1 VGGSMNMSR
10 GKKVLIGVV
19 VVALVLV
26 VVFRV
31 VVSRLESNLEELNR
45 LTIEDIDLNNI
56 EDGTY
61 EGSYGSFPVSAVVEV
76 TVKNHEI
83 TEIKL
88 TDHSNGQGQPAEVL
102 PERVVEAQS
111 LQVDVI
117 SGATYSS
124 RVILKAIENSLNGT
138 T

>member
-1 VGGSMNMSR
+1 MSR
-10 GKKVLIGVV
+10 GKKVLIGLVV
-19 VVALVLV
+19 VVLVLV
-26 VVFRV
+26 VAFRV
-31 VVSRLESNLEELNR
+31 VVSRLESNLEELNS
-45 LTIEDIDLNNI
+45 LTIADVDLNTI

-61 EGSYGSFPVSAVVEV
+61 EGSYGSFPVSAIVEV

-111 LQVDVI
+111 LEVDVI

-124 RVILKAIENSLNGT
+124 RVILKAIENSLNGAT
-138 T
+138 